1 MIFMKRTAT
10 ISFTYHPLRAMLL
23 CVVVCLLS
31 SMGSFAQNDSNFH
44 FIKTISGDYTYFD
57 VDNLD
62 NIFLIT
68 RNNQLKKL
76 NNNGDSIAAYNDV
89 KKYGNPSSIDVTNP
103 LKILLYYK
111 NYATVVI
118 LDRLLSVRNSIN
130 FRKQNIFSVQRIAA
144 SYDNNIWLFDEQ
156 DYKLKKIDEDGTLL
170 QESTDWRMLFDSVP
184 VPESLIDQSQFVYLY
199 DPQKGFYVFD
209 YYGGF
214 KNRYAFLNWNQVA
227 VNSKNLYGFSDQTL
241 YSYTLNSMQ
250 LKAFPLPSFFGDY
263 LSIKAMNGKLYL
275 LKSSGIDIY
284 QMK

>member
-1 MIFMKRTAT
+1 MKKIAT
-10 ISFTYHPLRAMLL
+10 ITIMHRTLRAVLL
-23 CVVVCLLS
+23 CVMVFLLTS
-31 SMGSFAQNDSNFH
+31 KVSFAQNDSNFQ
-44 FIKTISGDYTYFD
+44 FIKTIAGDYSYFD

-76 NNNGDSIAAYNDV
+76 NNNGDSIAVYNDV

-103 LKILLYYK
+103 LKILLYYN

-156 DYKLKKIDEDGTLL
+156 DYKLKKIDEDGKLL

-184 VPESLIDQSQFVYLY
+184 VPEALIDQNQFVYLY

-227 VNSKNLYGFSDQTL
+227 VTAKTLYGFSDQTL

-263 LSIKAMNGKLYL
+263 LSIKAMNGKLYVL
-275 LKSSGIDIY
+275 TTGGIDIY